1 MMATMLSAPAKTG
14 ATHIMT
20 IATRAST
27 MTILDQQWDSFT
39 FSRYSPPQES
49 WRCPLPPFV
58 DSKAYDEEQAKKRK
72 ARLEAIRTLNEAKMR
87 EWEEKEKIRQS
98 LIDQKLAEEEAAKK
112 AKEAEAKAEAKAEP
126 KAENKPR
133 GNGGF
138 HRRPDKKVRVVES
151 HHNEARRAKKNEKRV
166 LDKARAEFFKN
177 SSLVRD
183 DSWIISIGVALGMDK
198 PHLRTREIKDKLN
211 IPSLDEIISSLEKE
225 KLKNLVKPEDEIS
238 KQETSDLSEEQLESL
253 KVEEKKDEEEIQI
266 VRSNAAVA
274 IEEATVAFEAEVQQR
289 LEEAKERELIEK
301 AKRAER
307 ARVRAEI
314 NLMSRADL
322 ESRRLKKTQ
331 PKSVEESDEDEYD
344 LSAILKKEEKLKFS
358 SATVVP
364 LVQLPFEL
372 RFPIWKKEEQKV
384 EAPVIKMGASSM
396 AEQPNVVS
404 AATLKPRKPRICRS
418 LKLNSTETCKNEE
431 TCRFLHNLSE
441 LKSEPCT
448 FKKCGRVKLV
458 GSKYKNVGDGCRGL
472 HHNESQEDFL
482 IRDGFLP
489 VPAGYYD
496 VPKVEI
502 SIRACPVV
510 TTTQTSIVEAKVDV
524 ISCIAWKEV
533 NTKVLSYPG
542 QECEEVK
549 VSSSRVVEVPSV
561 VEVPKEV
568 KNNKTKMCDSVSSG
582 NPCRHGESCRYA
594 HSVNELNILE
604 CQHGEKCLFVCNRK
618 GTFYNSQGKFC
629 KFIHPCESREN
640 YFARNNIKVQVAEK
654 KPECTNKTCTKV
666 CNSVIQ
672 GFQCRHKACN
682 FAHSVDELNIRPCT
696 FPNCK
701 LIRVNSQG
709 KVCNV
714 DCRNKCSFF
723 HEGETKESFFARI
736 VSRH

>member
-1 MMATMLSAPAKTG
+1 MMTTMFSASAKAG

-27 MTILDQQWDSFT
+27 MTIIDQQWDSFT

-49 WRCPLPPFV
+49 WRCPQPPFV

-72 ARLEAIRTLNEAKMR
+72 ERLEAIKTLNEAKMR

-112 AKEAEAKAEAKAEP
+112 AKEAKAEP

-133 GNGGF
+133 VNGGF
-138 HRRPDKKVRVVES
+138 RRRPDKKVRVVES
-151 HHNEARRAKKNEKRV
+151 NHNEARRAKKNEKRV
-166 LDKARAEFFKN
+166 LDKARAEFFQN
-177 SSLVRD
+177 SSLLLN
-183 DSWIISIGVALGMDK
+183 DSWIISIGVALGIEK
-198 PHLRTREIKDKLN
+198 PQFHIREIKEKLN
-211 IPSLDEIISSLEKE
+211 ISSLEKV
-225 KLKNLVKPEDEIS
+225 KIVKPEDEIS
-238 KQETSDLSEEQLESL
+238 KQETSDLTEEQLESL
-253 KVEEKKDEEEIQI
+253 KVEEKNDDEEIQM
-266 VRSNAAVA
+266 VCSNVAVA
-274 IEEATVAFEAEVQQR
+274 IEEATVAFEAEVQRR

-301 AKRAER
+301 ERKAAMRAER
-307 ARVRAEI
+307 ARVQSEI
-314 NLMSRADL
+314 NLMSRADV
-322 ESRRLKKTQ
+322 ESRKLKTQ
-331 PKSVEESDEDEYD
+331 CRETESDEDEYD

-358 SATVVP
+358 SVAK
-364 LVQLPFEL
+364 LPFEL
-372 RFPIWKKEEQKV
+372 RFPIWKKEEKV

-404 AATLKPRKPRICRS
+404 ATNLKPRKNRLCRS
-418 LKLNSTETCKNEE
+418 LKLGAEPCTNDRCP
-431 TCRFLHNLSE
+431 FIHNLSE
-441 LKSEPCT
+441 LKHNPCP
-448 FKKCGRVKLV
+448 FKKCGRVEKLAS
-458 GSKYKNVGDGCRGL
+458 GKYKNIGVGCPF
-472 HHNESQEDFL
+472 HHLNESPNDFF
-482 IRDGFLP
+482 IRDGYLAVP
-489 VPAGYYD
+489 VGYYEET
-496 VPKVEI
+496 KVNI
-502 SIRACPVV
+502 SIQASPAI
-510 TTTQTSIVEAKVDV
+510 TTTDSSIVEAKVDV
-524 ISCIAWKEV
+524 ISCIAWKET

-549 VSSSRVVEVPSV
+549 VSARVVEAPSV

-604 CQHGEKCLFVCNRK
+604 CQHGDKCLFVCNRN

-640 YFARNNIKVQVAEK
+640 YFARNGIKVQVAEK

-682 FAHSVDELNIRPCT
+682 FAHSVDELNIRSCT

-723 HEGETKESFFARI
+723 HEGETKDSFFARI

>member
-1 MMATMLSAPAKTG
+1 MFSASAKAG
-14 ATHIMT
+14 ANIMT

-72 ARLEAIRTLNEAKMR
+72 ARLQVIKTLNEAKMR

-112 AKEAEAKAEAKAEP
+112 AKEVEAKAEA

-151 HHNEARRAKKNEKRV
+151 NHNEARRAKKNEKRV
-166 LDKARAEFFKN
+166 LDKARAEFFQN
-177 SSLVRD
+177 SSLLFD
-183 DSWIISIGVALGMDK
+183 ESWIISIGVALGIEK
-198 PHLRTREIKDKLN
+198 PQFHIRDIKEKLN
-211 IPSLDEIISSLEKE
+211 ISSLEKV
-225 KLKNLVKPEDEIS
+225 KIVKPEDEIS
-238 KQETSDLSEEQLESL
+238 KQETSDLTEEQLESL
-253 KVEEKKDEEEIQI
+253 KVEEKKDDEEIQM
-266 VRSNAAVA
+266 VCSNVAVA
-274 IEEATVAFEAEVQQR
+274 IEEATVAFEAEVQR
-289 LEEAKERELIEK
+289 KLEEAKERELIEK
-301 AKRAER
+301 ELKAEMRAER
-307 ARVRAEI
+307 ARVKAEI
-314 NLMSRADL
+314 NLMSRADF
-322 ESRRLKKTQ
+322 ESRKLKTQ
-331 PKSVEESDEDEYD
+331 CREIESDEDEYD

-358 SATVVP
+358 SIK
-364 LVQLPFEL
+364 LPFEL
-372 RFPIWKKEEQKV
+372 RFPIWKKEEKV
-384 EAPVIKMGASSM
+384 EAPVIKMGACSM
-396 AEQPNVVS
+396 AEQHNVVS
-404 AATLKPRKPRICRS
+404 ANNLKPRKPRICRS
-418 LKLNSTETCKNEE
+418 LKLGSTETCKNEE

-489 VPAGYYD
+489 IPSGYYD
-496 VPKVEI
+496 EPKVEI
-502 SIRACPVV
+502 SFRASPVV

-524 ISCIAWKEV
+524 ISCIAWKEP
-533 NTKVLSYPG
+533 NTKVLSYPE
-542 QECEEVK
+542 QKVEEVK
-549 VSSSRVVEVPSV
+549 VSSVRIVEQV

-582 NPCRHGESCRYA
+582 NPCRHGENCRYA
-594 HSVNELNILE
+594 HSVTELNILE
-604 CQHGEKCLFVCNRK
+604 CQHGEKCLFVCNKK

-640 YFARNNIKVQVAEK
+640 YFARNGIKAEVAEK
-654 KPECTNKTCTKV
+654 KPECTNKKCTKV

-682 FAHSVDELNIRPCT
+682 FAHSVDELNIRSCT